1 MVLWGIMKKLKLTY
15 KQEVNGE
22 ENQRKDWENWE
33 ILRFQDFS
41 TTPINTVEGGTIIDL
56 RRNKWVIS

>member
-33 ILRFQDFS
+33 ILRFQE
-41 TTPINTVEGGTIIDL
+41 NTVKYSKGVL
-56 RRNKWVIS
+56 S